1 MNSSVYNGKANPVNS
16 TPLVIT
22 QNGSMVRIGNRDLQI
37 SNAGT
42 VGYQTYAAHDN
53 AHGHEVPSAA
63 EADLIDTLTWRLEG
77 SVLIFETTFEY
88 KHTYNSHL
96 PGTDL
101 RVITYRRIDK

>member
-1 MNSSVYNGKANPVNS
+1 MISSVYNGKANPVNS

-37 SNAGT
+37 SNAGD

-53 AHGHEVPSAA
+53 THGHEVPSAA

-77 SVLIFETTFEY
+77 SVLVFETTFEY
-88 KHTYNSHL
+88 KHTYGNHA
-96 PGTDL
+96 PGTIS
-101 RVITYRRIDK
+101 RVMKYRRIDT